1 MRPWCCQVF
10 GARVHEVSGSII
22 VLRGSDNF
30 SIMDRFDIGNS
41 RNRDKDRSNISAFR
55 NRDRSD
61 TSNFRNG

>member
-1 MRPWCCQVF
+1 MRPWSCQVF

-30 SIMDRFDIGNS
+30 SIRDRFDISDS
-41 RNRDKDRSNISAFR
+41 RNRDRSDISDFR

-61 TSNFRNG
+61 TSDFRNS